1 MDQLSEASREALSIF
16 EKNNVPLL
24 PMSAITEEGV
34 MEVKQQV
41 FLRKIIYFIL
51 NSLIIIV
58 SFLFIRLVILFWLI
72 VLKIKSKLRK
82 LIQF

>member
-1 MDQLSEASREALSIF
+1 MDQLSEANREALSIF

-24 PMSAITEEGV
+24 SMSAVTDEGV

-41 FLRKIIYFIL
+41 IL
-51 NSLIIIV
+51 I
-58 SFLFIRLVILFWLI
+58 LFIFLIFYVYKFGFIIRHVILSWLI
-72 VLKIKSKLRK
+72 ALKTKSKLRR

>member
-24 PMSAITEEGV
+24 SMSAVTDEGV

-41 FLRKIIYFIL
+41 ILILLFFFFFIINIL
-51 NSLIIIV
+51 C
-58 SFLFIRLVILFWLI
+58 F
-72 VLKIKSKLRK
+72 
-82 LIQF
+82 